1 MYTVLDKINAILA
14 AIKLSDYKKYYG
26 EAHKKRGENKVVIKY
41 LDFIFGGPAD
51 KKGRDRIYLPYDI
64 TQSDEYKRLQQRID
78 SFISREGYRVGDFQQ
93 GIAYKEG
100 NKNPIKIGKII
111 NRMKK
116 KFPTEAEE
124 LLKTYNESKAGES
137 DYLIVISRHPY
148 DVAGASTGRSWAR
161 ESCMSLEYS
170 KINRSAEQWKTV
182 PHAIELGAF
191 VAFLIRKDDKN
202 INDPLA
208 RIFIKPYFDASKSE
222 IVYKPDQTIYGKYDK
237 LFLSIVNEWVEKKN
251 EEAAKAFNHAMINIY
266 TLGPG
271 IYNQEGKKNIIKI
284 NDLKGEISDKDLMN
298 IVKAMADMNQSELE
312 ETVNYIKK
320 VRPDLM
326 DRLYDTIVKFIIES

>member
-1 MYTVLDKINAILA
+1 
-14 AIKLSDYKKYYG
+14 
-26 EAHKKRGENKVVIKY
+26 
-41 LDFIFGGPAD
+41 
-51 KKGRDRIYLPYDI
+51 
-64 TQSDEYKRLQQRID
+64 
-78 SFISREGYRVGDFQQ
+78 
-93 GIAYKEG
+93 
-100 NKNPIKIGKII
+100 
-111 NRMKK
+111 MKK
-116 KFPTEAEE
+116 DYHQEAEK
-124 LLKTYNESKAGES
+124 LLKLYNETKAGDS
-137 DYLIVISRHPY
+137 GYLIVISRHPY

-170 KINRSAEQWKTV
+170 KSMPSAQQWKTV

-251 EEAAKAFNHAMINIY
+251 EEAAIAFNHAMINIY

-320 VRPDLM
+320 VRPDIM

>member
-51 KKGRDRIYLPYDI
+51 KKGRDRIYLPYDV
-64 TQSDEYKRLQQRID
+64 TQSKEYAELKRRID
-78 SFISREGYRVGDFQQ
+78 SFISRKGYRVGDLQQ
-93 GIAYKEG
+93 GTAYKEG
-100 NKNPIKIGKII
+100 NKNPFRIGKVL
-111 NRMKK
+111 NLMKK
-116 KFPTEAEE
+116 DYPEEAEK
-124 LLKTYNESKAGES
+124 LLKLYNETKAGDS

-170 KINRSAEQWKTV
+170 KASPGATQWKTV

-208 RIFIKPYFDASKSE
+208 RIFIKPYFDASNSE

-284 NDLKGEISDKDLMN
+284 NDLKGEVSDKDLMN
-298 IVKAMADMNQSELE
+298 IVRAMVDMNQSELK
-312 ETVNYIKK
+312 ETVNYIKE

-326 DRLYDTIVKFIIES
+326 ERLYDTIVKFIIES

>member
-51 KKGRDRIYLPYDI
+51 KKGRDRIYLPYDV
-64 TQSDEYKRLQQRID
+64 TQSKEYAELKRQID
-78 SFISREGYRVGDFQQ
+78 SFISRKGYRVGDLQQ
-93 GIAYKEG
+93 GTAYKEG
-100 NKNPIKIGKII
+100 NKNPFRIGKVL
-111 NRMKK
+111 NMMKK
-116 KFPTEAEE
+116 DYPQEAEK
-124 LLKTYNESKAGES
+124 LLKLYNETKAGDS
-137 DYLIVISRHPY
+137 GYLIVISRHPY

-170 KINRSAEQWKTV
+170 KSMPSAQQWKTV

-208 RIFIKPYFDASKSE
+208 RIFIKPYFDASNSE

-320 VRPDLM
+320 VRPDIM
-326 DRLYDTIVKFIIES
+326 DKLYDTIVKFIIES

>member
-51 KKGRDRIYLPYDI
+51 KKGHDRIYLPYDI
-64 TQSDEYKRLQQRID
+64 TQSEEYKKLQQQID
-78 SFISREGYRVGDFQQ
+78 SFISRKGYRVGDFQQ
-93 GIAYKEG
+93 GTAYKEG
-100 NKNPIKIGKII
+100 NKNPFRIGKVL
-111 NRMKK
+111 NMMKK
-116 KFPTEAEE
+116 DYPQEAEK
-124 LLKTYNESKAGES
+124 LLKLYNETKAGDS
-137 DYLIVISRHPY
+137 GYLIVISRHPY

-161 ESCMSLEYS
+161 ESCMSLEYAKAS
-170 KINRSAEQWKTV
+170 PGARQWKTV

-208 RIFIKPYFDASKSE
+208 RIFIKPYFDASYSE

-284 NDLKGEISDKDLMN
+284 NDLKGEVSDKDLMN
-298 IVKAMADMNQSELE
+298 IVRAMADMNQSELE

-320 VRPDLM
+320 VRPDIM